1 MSTQAKSTE
10 AKHDGLFCELFWG
23 TTRNEVWSF
32 GPEQTRVL
40 AAQDEKTALP
50 LYGFTLPE
58 EPYLLAERTE
68 KGYRVFVP
76 PAARV
81 ERSRRGDAFR
91 PVPEAELQRTGDR
104 TSVELMQGDLLR
116 LCEGELAL
124 HITYSV
130 AGKREASV
138 RLRDLGWV
146 AMGAALFLSLPV
158 GFLFAGPTP
167 EKMAESNAR
176 ALKAAREREEAE
188 RKRLGVDQPARPIS
202 PDEQKPD
209 AGVKT
214 LPANLGVH

>member
-1 MSTQAKSTE
+1 MSTE

-32 GPEQTRVL
+32 GPEQARVL

-58 EPYLLAERTE
+58 EPFLLAERTE
-68 KGYRVFVP
+68 QGYRIHVP

-91 PVPEAELQRTGDR
+91 PVPEAELQRTGER
-104 TSVELMQGDLLR
+104 TWVELAQGDLLR
-116 LCEGELAL
+116 LREGDLAL
-124 HITYSV
+124 HLTYSV
-130 AGKREASV
+130 AGKREAAV

-158 GFLFAGPTP
+158 GFLIAGPSP

-176 ALKAAREREEAE
+176 ALKAAREREQAE
-188 RKRLGVDQPARPIS
+188 RKRLGVDTPARPRS
-202 PDEQKPD
+202 PDTQPD
-209 AGVKT
+209 AGVQT
-214 LPANLGVH
+214 LPGSFGVH